1 MLISST
7 TWVQALRRPRRH
19 PGVCLP
25 VGACDRQQAALGAR
39 RPRHFQGRCT
49 NEGTAITA
57 AHMHCVFELSG
68 CGAQRGRVTVTCLL
82 SAAALACAGLDRHPS
97 GWPAWFSAAA
107 TDRRLICSSRL
118 PWHLGQYEHDP
129 AVTSTYIYYYLC
141 GREQTQG
148 PAGRQHADPTIDSR
162 LLADPA
168 VACLRMHGARCS
180 SHRHRHLLP
189 TQGRFTH
196 STPHLAGMQFTPPT
210 IGSVCTATTPN
221 QHHAP
226 CGACPMRARS
236 TPAAAQVAGSS
247 CRRAHCS
254 AASPGASASQNRRLS
269 HNQAGPKQPIRA
281 RLSSLIK
288 PRAASAPPAGG
299 SRRQS
304 ALSSA
309 ERHYHSPA
317 PCG

>member
-1 MLISST
+1 MG
-7 TWVQALRRPRRH
+7 R
-19 PGVCLP
+19 G
-25 VGACDRQQAALGAR
+25 ALGIFKADAR
-39 RPRHFQGRCT
+39 MRVLPSLLHTCT
-49 NEGTAITA
+49 
-57 AHMHCVFELSG
+57 VSLSYP
-68 CGAQRGRVTVTCLL
+68 V
-82 SAAALACAGLDRHPS
+82 AGLNAAVS
-97 GWPAWFSAAA
+97 LSPACCQQLHWHALGSTGIRVAA
-107 TDRRLICSSRL
+107 TDRRLISSSRL

-148 PAGRQHADPTIDSR
+148 PAGRQHADPTVDSR

-180 SHRHRHLLP
+180 SHRHMHLLP
-189 TQGRFTH
+189 TQGRFMH
-196 STPHLAGMQFTPPT
+196 STPHPAGMQFTPPT

-221 QHHAP
+221 QHPAP

-288 PRAASAPPAGG
+288 PRAGSAPPAGG

-309 ERHYHSPA
+309 ERHYRSPA